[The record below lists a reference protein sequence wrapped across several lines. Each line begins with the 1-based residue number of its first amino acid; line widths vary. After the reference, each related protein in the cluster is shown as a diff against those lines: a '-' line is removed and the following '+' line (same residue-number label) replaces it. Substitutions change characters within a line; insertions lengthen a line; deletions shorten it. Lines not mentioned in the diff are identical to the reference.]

1 MRPTH
6 CTISPSF
13 VRSVARK
20 TLAGVL
26 PWKAYGRLVTVV
38 RLLSVL
44 LAVAAS
50 RRSLS
55 AIVAGRSFGF
65 GRETARK
72 AVDANLPDLATLVA
86 GLNDALFTFASRAR
100 RRRRLDIAI
109 DLHYRPFY
117 GKHDTPGI
125 VGGQKKEGTN
135 YFFAYATAVLIHPR
149 YRYTLALVPVNGSQ
163 KPHEIVAQLLGIIE
177 SHRLRLRGVTLDSG
191 FDSADTILL
200 LQERGLSYAV
210 PLRRKGKGSNSRND
224 WFDQPAGTIANR
236 SWKSEASP
244 RRVVQTLTVVRVRS
258 RDCRVQLLAFGGRGG
273 GDSDAALHRRAGLAC
288 RKYAAR
294 YGIESSYRQMNQ
306 GRGTTTK
313 DDERYRFLLIGMAL
327 LLRQVWVWLSG
338 QVAKARG
345 LADAAWVSE
354 LPLMEMLE
362 WLADALKR
370 SYPPTRGIDLGRPI
384 TPLDSK

>member
-1 MRPTH
+1 MRPSH
-6 CTISPSF
+6 CTITPSF
-13 VRSVARK
+13 VRSIARK
-20 TLAGVL
+20 TLAEVL
-26 PWKAYGRLVTVV
+26 PWKAYGRLVTVL

-44 LAVAAS
+44 LTVAAS

-55 AIVAGRSFGF
+55 AVVAGRSFGF

-72 AVDANLPDLATLVA
+72 AVDADLPDLATLVA
-86 GLNDALFTFASRAR
+86 GLNDALFTFASRAW

-117 GKHDTPGI
+117 GTRDTPGI

-149 YRYTLALVPVNGSQ
+149 YRYTLALVPIGGSQ
-163 KPHEIVAQLLGIIE
+163 KPHLIVAQLLGIIE
-177 SHRLRLRGVTLDSG
+177 SHGLRLRGVTLDSG

-210 PLRRKGKGSNSRND
+210 PLRRKGTGSNSRND
-224 WFDQPAGTIANR
+224 WFAQPEGTIACR
-236 SWKSEASP
+236 SWKSESAP
-244 RRVVQTLTVVRVRS
+244 RRVVRTATILRTRPW
-258 RDCRVQLLAFGGRGG
+258 DGRVQLLAFGGWGSG
-273 GDSDAALHRRAGLAC
+273 ESEAALLRRAGLAC
-288 RKYAAR
+288 RKYSAR
-294 YGIESSYRQMNQ
+294 YGIETSYRQMNQ

-313 DDERYRFLLIGMAL
+313 DDVRYRLLLIGLAL

-338 QVAKARG
+338 QVAKARS

-384 TPLDSK
+384 TPLGSK

>member
-1 MRPTH
+1 MRPSH
-6 CTISPSF
+6 CTITPSF
-13 VRSVARK
+13 VRSIARK
-20 TLAGVL
+20 TLAEVL
-26 PWKAYGRLVTVV
+26 PWKAYGRLVTVL

-44 LAVAAS
+44 LTVAAS

-55 AIVAGRSFGF
+55 AVVAGRSFGF

-72 AVDANLPDLATLVA
+72 AVDADLPDLATLVA
-86 GLNDALFTFASRAR
+86 GLNDALFTFASRAW

-117 GKHDTPGI
+117 GTRDTPGI

-135 YFFAYATAVLIHPR
+135 YFFACATAVPIHPR
-149 YRYTLALVPVNGSQ
+149 YRYTLALVPIGGSQ
-163 KPHEIVAQLLGIIE
+163 KPHLIVAQLLGIIE
-177 SHRLRLRGVTLDSG
+177 SHGLRLRGVTLDSG

-210 PLRRKGKGSNSRND
+210 PLRRKGTGSNSRND
-224 WFDQPAGTIANR
+224 WFAQPEGTIACR
-236 SWKSEASP
+236 SWKSESAP
-244 RRVVQTLTVVRVRS
+244 RRVVRTATILRTRPW
-258 RDCRVQLLAFGGRGG
+258 DGRVQLLAFGGWGSG
-273 GDSDAALHRRAGLAC
+273 ESEAALLRRAGLAC
-288 RKYAAR
+288 RKYSAR
-294 YGIESSYRQMNQ
+294 YGIETSYRQMNQ

-313 DDERYRFLLIGMAL
+313 DDVRYRLLLIGLAL

-338 QVAKARG
+338 QVAKARS

-384 TPLDSK
+384 TPLGSK

>member
-236 SWKSEASP
+236 SWKRPRAASC
-244 RRVVQTLTVVRVRS
+244 RR
-258 RDCRVQLLAFGGRGG
+258 
-273 GDSDAALHRRAGLAC
+273 
-288 RKYAAR
+288 
-294 YGIESSYRQMNQ
+294 
-306 GRGTTTK
+306 
-313 DDERYRFLLIGMAL
+313 
-327 LLRQVWVWLSG
+327 
-338 QVAKARG
+338 
-345 LADAAWVSE
+345 
-354 LPLMEMLE
+354 
-362 WLADALKR
+362 
-370 SYPPTRGIDLGRPI
+370 
-384 TPLDSK
+384 

>member
-6 CTISPSF
+6 RTITPSF

-20 TLAGVL
+20 TLSEVL
-26 PWKAYGRLVTVV
+26 PWKACGRLVTVL

-55 AIVAGRSFGF
+55 AVVASRSFGF

-72 AVDANLPDLATLVA
+72 AVDANLPDMATLVA
-86 GLNDALFTFASRAR
+86 GLDDALFSFASRAR

-117 GKHDTPGI
+117 GTRDTPGI

-149 YRYTLALVPVNGSQ
+149 YRYTLALVPVVNSQ
-163 KPHEIVAQLLGIIE
+163 KPHRIVAELLGVIE

-210 PLRRKGKGSNSRND
+210 PLRRKGRGSNSRND
-224 WFDQPAGTIANR
+224 WFAQPEGTIACR
-236 SWKSEASP
+236 SWKSESAP
-244 RRVVQTLTVVRVRS
+244 RRVVQTATVLRTRP
-258 RDCRVQLLAFGGRGG
+258 RDGRVQLLAFGGWGQG
-273 GDSDAALHRRAGLAC
+273 ESEAALLRRAGLAC

-294 YGIESSYRQMNQ
+294 YGIETSYRQMNR
-306 GRGTTTK
+306 GRGTTAK
-313 DDERYRFLLIGMAL
+313 DDVRYRLLPIGLAL

-338 QVAKARG
+338 QVARARG
-345 LADAAWVSE
+345 LSDEAWVAE

-362 WLADALKR
+362 WLADALER
-370 SYPPTRGIDLGRPI
+370 SYPPTRVIDLGRPI
-384 TPLDSK
+384 APLDSN